1 MKFLGS
7 KYGAFFAG
15 FCGVAL
21 AALLLASC
29 ATQIAPGGG
38 PEDKLPPRV
47 AAVYP
52 APNTTNHPNELL
64 VRLEFD
70 EWINAS
76 IPRSAVSISPPIDK
90 KLRFEVSG
98 NTLELSSRAVLD
110 TGTTYTV
117 TFAGGIKDLHGNALA
132 KPFQVVF
139 STGAI
144 IDSLTVTGR
153 VLVNQAMARKK
164 EYPSIGLFLLGEERN
179 SRHYLEKYRDTTTK
193 EISKEPLL
201 LKEPPLYVTRA
212 DSAGHFTLTGLKA
225 GHYRV
230 VAFVDGNGNQ
240 KVELSTEQV
249 GLWTGDLNLTAEST
263 DTLWLAV
270 ADMDTTKL
278 ELESVTQPFANVLEA
293 NFTRGVYFDSAFTDT
308 ANCHLTSPENKVL
321 YPKLVYRSVSSNRPQ
336 FYFDPA
342 PKGEVLYKFACNAA
356 KDSMFRPLD
365 TLRNEVEWEW
375 KKMES
380 DTLPPKV
387 SGVRSNSKAKALFPD
402 DSLIVY
408 FNKPKLDSLEQT
420 FFVAVNK
427 DTTQVQVKQV
437 DPVRFA
443 VEKTAPWQTD
453 ISVIFLMGYM
463 DTTLAAADSN
473 GKRDTVIELKYQR
486 LQKFET
492 VSKLKFAKLRGKIP
506 GANPKAIVRLLSAE
520 TNQYYMEH
528 CKGDGSFSFDDLVEG
543 AYLMDYYYPEEGKDL
558 PDAGSV
564 EPLRYGSA
572 WRAISDTL
580 KVKNGEN
587 VLDELTKA
595 VPSL

>member
-1 MKFLGS
+1 MKFSLL
-7 KYGAFFAG
+7 KYGAVVAG
-15 FCGVAL
+15 L
-21 AALLLASC
+21 ASALLVAC
-29 ATQIAPGGG
+29 ATQVAPSGG

-47 AAVYP
+47 AGVYP
-52 APNTTNHPNELL
+52 APNTTNHPNELM
-64 VRLEFD
+64 VKLEFD

-98 NTLELSSRAVLD
+98 KTLVLSSRAVLD
-110 TGTTYTV
+110 TGTTYTI

-144 IDSLTVTGR
+144 IDSLTVSGR

-164 EYPSIGLFLLGEERN
+164 EYPSIGLFLLGENRA
-179 SRHYLEKYRDTTTK
+179 SKHYLEKYRDTTTK
-193 EISKEPLL
+193 EISKEPQL

-225 GHYRV
+225 GQYRV

-240 KVELSTEQV
+240 KIELSTEQV
-249 GLWTGDLNLTAEST
+249 GLWTGDLNLTAETS
-263 DTLWLAV
+263 DTLWIAV

-278 ELESVTQPFANVLEA
+278 ELESVNQPFVNVLEA
-293 NFTRGVYFDSAFTDT
+293 IFTRGVYFDSTFADPS
-308 ANCHLTSPENKVL
+308 NCHLISPDNKKL
-321 YPKLVYRSVSSNRPQ
+321 YPKLVYLGASSNRPQ

-342 PKGEVLYKFACNAA
+342 PKSEVLYKFVCATA

-375 KKMES
+375 KKMEG

-387 SGVRSNSKAKALFPD
+387 SGVKTNSKAKALFPD

-408 FNKPKLDSLEQT
+408 FNRPKLDSLTET
-420 FFVAVNK
+420 FYIAINK
-427 DTTQVQVKQV
+427 DTTQVQVKRL

-453 ISVIFLMGYM
+453 MSVNFLMGYM

-473 GKRDTVIELKYQR
+473 GKRDTVIELKYQK

-492 VSKLKFAKLRGKIP
+492 VSKLKLAKLNGRIP
-506 GANPKAIVRLLSAE
+506 NANPKTMVRLLSAE
-520 TNQYYMEH
+520 TNQYYLEH
-528 CKGDGSFSFDDLVEG
+528 CNADGSFRFGDLVEG
-543 AYLMDYYYPEEGKDL
+543 DYLMDYYFPEEGKEL

-580 KVKNGEN
+580 KIKNGEN
-587 VLDELTKA
+587 ALD
-595 VPSL
+595 SLVQEIPAL

>member
-1 MKFLGS
+1 MKYSLF
-7 KYGAFFAG
+7 KIGAFF
-15 FCGVAL
+15 CCVAL
-21 AALLLASC
+21 TAVTLVSC
-29 ATQIAPGGG
+29 ATQVAPSGG

-52 APNTTNHPNELL
+52 APNTTNHPNELM
-64 VRLEFD
+64 VKLEFD

-98 NTLELSSRAVLD
+98 NKLTLTSRAELD

-144 IDSLTVTGR
+144 IDSLTVSGR
-153 VLVNQAMARKK
+153 VLVDQAMMRKK

-201 LKEPPLYVTRA
+201 LKEPPLYLIRA

-230 VAFVDGNGNQ
+230 VAFMDGNGNQ
-240 KVELSTEQV
+240 KIELSTEQV
-249 GLWTGDLNLTAEST
+249 GIWTGDLNLSAETA
-263 DTLWLAV
+263 DTLWLAI

-278 ELESVTQPFANVLEA
+278 ELESVSQPFANVLEA
-293 NFTRGVYFDSAFTDT
+293 SFTRNVYFDSVFADT
-308 ANCHLTSPENKVL
+308 SNCHLTSPENKVL
-321 YPKLVYRSVSSNRPQ
+321 YPKLVYRGASSNKPQ

-342 PKGEVLYKFACNAA
+342 PKKETLYKFACNTA

-387 SGVRSNSKAKALFPD
+387 TGVKTNSKAKVLFPD
-402 DSLIVY
+402 DSLIVH
-408 FNKPKLDSLEQT
+408 FNKPKLDSLTQT
-420 FFVAVNK
+420 FYVAINK
-427 DTTQVQVKQV
+427 DTTQLQVKQM

-473 GKRDTVIELKYQR
+473 GKRDTVIELKYER

-492 VSKLKFAKLRGKIP
+492 VSKLKLAKLRGKIS
-506 GANPKAIVRLLSAE
+506 GADTKAIVRLLSAA
-520 TNQYYMEH
+520 TNQYYLEH
-528 CKGDGSFSFDDLVEG
+528 CKADGSFSFDDLVEG
-543 AYLMDYYYPEEGKDL
+543 DYLMDYYFPEEGRDL

-587 VLDELTKA
+587 LLDSLTKV

>member
-1 MKFLGS
+1 MKFSLL
-7 KYGAFFAG
+7 KYGAVVAG
-15 FCGVAL
+15 LVS
-21 AALLLASC
+21 ALLVAC
-29 ATQIAPGGG
+29 ATQVAPSGG

-47 AAVYP
+47 AGVYP
-52 APNTTNHPNELL
+52 APYTTNHPNELM
-64 VRLEFD
+64 VKLEFD

-98 NTLELSSRAVLD
+98 KTLVLSSRAVLD
-110 TGTTYTV
+110 TGTTYTI

-144 IDSLTVTGR
+144 IDSLTVSGR

-164 EYPSIGLFLLGEERN
+164 EYPSIGLFLLGEDRA
-179 SRHYLEKYRDTTTK
+179 SKHYLEKYRDTTTK
-193 EISKEPLL
+193 EISKEPQL

-240 KVELSTEQV
+240 KIELSTEQV
-249 GLWTGDLNLTAEST
+249 GLWTGDLNLTAETT
-263 DTLWLAV
+263 DTLWIAV

-278 ELESVTQPFANVLEA
+278 ELESVNQPFANVLEA
-293 NFTRGVYFDSAFTDT
+293 SFTRGVYFDSAFADT
-308 ANCHLTSPENKVL
+308 ANCHLTSPENKKL
-321 YPKLVYRSVSSNRPQ
+321 YPKLVYLGASSNRPQ

-342 PKGEVLYKFACNAA
+342 PKSEVLYKFVCDAA
-356 KDSMFRPLD
+356 KDSLFRPLD

-375 KKMES
+375 KKMEA

-387 SGVRSNSKAKALFPD
+387 SGVKTNSKAKSLFPD

-408 FNKPKLDSLEQT
+408 FNKPKLDSLTET
-420 FFVAVNK
+420 FYIAINK
-427 DTTQVQVKQV
+427 DTAQVQVKQL

-453 ISVIFLMGYM
+453 MSVNFLMGYM

-473 GKRDTVIELKYQR
+473 GKRDTVIELKYTK

-492 VSKLKFAKLRGKIP
+492 VSKLKLAKLKGRIP
-506 GANPKAIVRLLSAE
+506 NANPKTMVRLLSAE
-520 TNQYYMEH
+520 TNQYYQQY
-528 CKGDGSFSFDDLVEG
+528 CNADGSFSFGDLVEG
-543 AYLMDYYYPEEGKDL
+543 NYLMDYYFPEEGKDL

-587 VLDELTKA
+587 ALD
-595 VPSL
+595 SLVKEIPAL

>member
-7 KYGAFFAG
+7 KYGAIFAG
-15 FCGVAL
+15 FCSVAF
-21 AALLLASC
+21 AALLLVSC
-29 ATQIAPGGG
+29 ATQVAPGGG

-52 APNTTNHPNELL
+52 APKTTNHPNELL

-110 TGTTYTV
+110 TGTTYTI

-153 VLVNQAMARKK
+153 VLVNQAMTRKK
-164 EYPSIGLFLLGEERN
+164 EYPSIGLFLLGEDRN

-321 YPKLVYRSVSSNRPQ
+321 YPRLVYRGASSNKPQ

-387 SGVRSNSKAKALFPD
+387 SGVKSNSKAKALFPD

-506 GANPKAIVRLLSAE
+506 GATPKAIVRLLSAE

-528 CKGDGSFSFDDLVEG
+528 CNGDGSFSFDDLVEG

-587 VLDELTKA
+587 VLDSLTKV

>member
-1 MKFLGS
+1 MKFSLL
-7 KYGAFFAG
+7 KYGAVVAG
-15 FCGVAL
+15 LVS
-21 AALLLASC
+21 ALLVAC
-29 ATQIAPGGG
+29 ATQVAPSGG

-47 AAVYP
+47 AGVYP
-52 APNTTNHPNELL
+52 APNTTNHPNELM
-64 VRLEFD
+64 VKLEFD

-98 NTLELSSRAVLD
+98 KTLVLSSRAVLD
-110 TGTTYTV
+110 TGTTYTI

-144 IDSLTVTGR
+144 IDSLTVSGR

-164 EYPSIGLFLLGEERN
+164 EYPSIGLFLLGEDRA
-179 SRHYLEKYRDTTTK
+179 SKHYLEKYRDTTTK
-193 EISKEPLL
+193 EISKEPQL

-240 KVELSTEQV
+240 KIELSTEQV
-249 GLWTGDLNLTAEST
+249 GLWTGDLNLTAETT
-263 DTLWLAV
+263 DTLWIAV

-278 ELESVTQPFANVLEA
+278 ELESVTQPYANVLEA
-293 NFTRGVYFDSAFTDT
+293 GFTRSVYFDSTFSDT
-308 ANCHLTSPENKVL
+308 SNCYLVSPEKKNL
-321 YPKLVYRSVSSNRPQ
+321 YPKLVYLGASSNRPQ
-336 FYFDPA
+336 FYFEPA
-342 PKGEVLYKFACNAA
+342 PKSEVLYKFVCDAA
-356 KDSMFRPLD
+356 KDSLFRPLD

-375 KKMES
+375 KKMEA

-387 SGVRSNSKAKALFPD
+387 SGVKTNSKAKSLFPD

-408 FNKPKLDSLEQT
+408 FNKPKLDSLTET
-420 FFVAVNK
+420 FYIAINK
-427 DTTQVQVKQV
+427 DTTQVQVKQL

-453 ISVIFLMGYM
+453 MSVNFLMGYM

-473 GKRDTVIELKYQR
+473 GKRDTVIELKYTK

-492 VSKLKFAKLRGKIP
+492 VSKLKLAKLKGKIP
-506 GANPKAIVRLLSAE
+506 NANPKTMVRLLSAE
-520 TNQYYMEH
+520 TNQYYQQH
-528 CKGDGSFSFDDLVEG
+528 CNADGSFSFGDLVEG
-543 AYLMDYYYPEEGKDL
+543 NYLMDYYFPEEGKDL

-587 VLDELTKA
+587 ALD
-595 VPSL
+595 SLVKEIPAL

>member
-1 MKFLGS
+1 MKFSLL
-7 KYGAFFAG
+7 KYGAVVAG
-15 FCGVAL
+15 LVS
-21 AALLLASC
+21 ALLVAC
-29 ATQIAPGGG
+29 ATQVAPSGG

-47 AAVYP
+47 AGVYP
-52 APNTTNHPNELL
+52 APNTTNHPNELM
-64 VRLEFD
+64 VKLEFD

-98 NTLELSSRAVLD
+98 KTLVLSSRAVLD
-110 TGTTYTV
+110 TGTTYTI

-144 IDSLTVTGR
+144 IDSLTVSGR

-164 EYPSIGLFLLGEERN
+164 EYPSIGLFLLGEDRA
-179 SRHYLEKYRDTTTK
+179 SKHYLEKYRDTTTK
-193 EISKEPLL
+193 EISKEPQL

-240 KVELSTEQV
+240 KIELSTEQV
-249 GLWTGDLNLTAEST
+249 GLWTGDLNLTAETT
-263 DTLWLAV
+263 DTLWIAV

-278 ELESVTQPFANVLEA
+278 ELESVTQPYANVLEA
-293 NFTRGVYFDSAFTDT
+293 GFTRSVYFDSTFSDT
-308 ANCHLTSPENKVL
+308 SNCYLVSPEKKNL
-321 YPKLVYRSVSSNRPQ
+321 YPKLVYLSASTNRPQ

-342 PKGEVLYKFACNAA
+342 PKSEVLYKFVCDAA
-356 KDSMFRPLD
+356 KDSLFRPLD

-375 KKMES
+375 KKMEA

-387 SGVRSNSKAKALFPD
+387 SGVKTNSKAKSLFPD

-408 FNKPKLDSLEQT
+408 FNKPKLDSLTET
-420 FFVAVNK
+420 FYIAINK
-427 DTTQVQVKQV
+427 DTTQVQVKQL

-453 ISVIFLMGYM
+453 MSVNFLMGYM

-473 GKRDTVIELKYQR
+473 GKRDTVIELKYTK

-492 VSKLKFAKLRGKIP
+492 VSKLKLAKLKGRIP
-506 GANPKAIVRLLSAE
+506 NANPKTMVRLLSAE
-520 TNQYYMEH
+520 TNQYYQQY
-528 CKGDGSFSFDDLVEG
+528 CNADGSFSFGDLVEG
-543 AYLMDYYYPEEGKDL
+543 NYLMDYYFPEEGKDL

-587 VLDELTKA
+587 ALD
-595 VPSL
+595 SLVKEIPAL

>member
-1 MKFLGS
+1 MKRGLL
-7 KYGAFFAG
+7 KYG
-15 FCGVAL
+15 AL
-21 AALLLASC
+21 AALFSALLASC
-29 ATQIAPGGG
+29 ATQVAPTGG

-47 AAVYP
+47 AGVYP
-52 APNTTNHPNELL
+52 APNTTNHPNELM
-64 VRLEFD
+64 VKLEFD

-98 NTLELSSRAVLD
+98 KTLVLSSRAELD
-110 TGTTYTV
+110 TGTTYTI

-144 IDSLTVTGR
+144 IDSLTVSGR

-164 EYPSIGLFLLGEERN
+164 EYPSIGLFLLGEERA
-179 SRHYLEKYRDTTTK
+179 SKHYLEKYRDTTTK
-193 EISKEPLL
+193 EISKDPQL

-240 KVELSTEQV
+240 KIELSTEQV
-249 GLWTGDLNLTAEST
+249 GLWTGDLNLTAESS
-263 DTLWLAV
+263 DTLWIAV
-270 ADMDTTKL
+270 TDMDTTKL

-293 NFTRGVYFDSAFTDT
+293 SFTRNVYFDSAFADT
-308 ANCHLTSPENKVL
+308 ANCHLISPEKKTL
-321 YPKLVYRSVSSNRPQ
+321 YPKLVYLSASTNRPQ

-342 PKGEVLYKFACNAA
+342 PKGEVLYKFVCNTA

-387 SGVRSNSKAKALFPD
+387 SGVKTNSKAKSLFPD
-402 DSLIVY
+402 DSLFVY

-420 FFVAVNK
+420 FYVAINK
-427 DTTQVQVKQV
+427 DTTQVQVTQI

-443 VEKTAPWQTD
+443 VEKIAPWNTD
-453 ISVIFLMGYM
+453 ITVNFLMGYM

-486 LQKFET
+486 MQKFET
-492 VSKLKFAKLRGKIP
+492 VSKLKLAKLRGRIP
-506 GANPKAIVRLLSAE
+506 GANPNAMVRLLSAE
-520 TNQYYMEH
+520 TNQYYLKH
-528 CKGDGSFSFDDLVEG
+528 CRADGSFSFEGLVEG
-543 AYLMDYYYPEEGKDL
+543 AYLMDYYFPEGGKDL

-580 KVKNGEN
+580 KVKNGDN
-587 VLDELTKA
+587 LLD
-595 VPSL
+595 SLVEFIPGL

>member
-1 MKFLGS
+1 MKRGLL
-7 KYGAFFAG
+7 KYG
-15 FCGVAL
+15 AL
-21 AALLLASC
+21 AALFSALLASC
-29 ATQIAPGGG
+29 ATQVAPTGG

-47 AAVYP
+47 AGVYP
-52 APNTTNHPNELL
+52 APNTTNHPNELM
-64 VRLEFD
+64 VKLEFD

-98 NTLELSSRAVLD
+98 KTLVLSSRAELD
-110 TGTTYTV
+110 TGTTYTI

-144 IDSLTVTGR
+144 IDSLTVSGR

-164 EYPSIGLFLLGEERN
+164 EYPSIGLFLLGEERA
-179 SRHYLEKYRDTTTK
+179 SKHYLEKYRDTTTK
-193 EISKEPLL
+193 EISKDPQL

-240 KVELSTEQV
+240 KIELSTEQV
-249 GLWTGDLNLTAEST
+249 GLWTGDLNLTAESS
-263 DTLWLAV
+263 DTLWIAV
-270 ADMDTTKL
+270 TDMDTTKL

-293 NFTRGVYFDSAFTDT
+293 SFTRNVYFDSAFADT
-308 ANCHLTSPENKVL
+308 ANCHLISPEKKTL
-321 YPKLVYRSVSSNRPQ
+321 YPKLVYLSASTNRPQ

-342 PKGEVLYKFACNAA
+342 PKGEVLYKFVCNTA

-387 SGVRSNSKAKALFPD
+387 SGVKTNSKAKSLFPD
-402 DSLIVY
+402 DSLFVY

-420 FFVAVNK
+420 FYVAINK
-427 DTTQVQVKQV
+427 DTTQVQVTQI

-443 VEKTAPWQTD
+443 VEKTAPWNTD
-453 ISVIFLMGYM
+453 ITVNFLMGYM

-486 LQKFET
+486 MQKFET
-492 VSKLKFAKLRGKIP
+492 VSKLKLAKLRGRIP
-506 GANPKAIVRLLSAE
+506 GANPNAMVRLLSAE
-520 TNQYYMEH
+520 TNQYYLKH
-528 CKGDGSFSFDDLVEG
+528 CRTDGSFSFEGLVEG
-543 AYLMDYYYPEEGKDL
+543 AYLMDYYFPEGGKDL
-558 PDAGSV
+558 PDAGFV

-580 KVKNGEN
+580 KVKNGDN
-587 VLDELTKA
+587 LLDSLVEF
-595 VPSL
+595 VPGL

>member
-1 MKFLGS
+1 MKFRLP
-7 KYGAFFAG
+7 AFAFA
-15 FCGVAL
+15 VVS
-21 AALLLASC
+21 LLACIGILAC
-29 ATQIAPGGG
+29 ATQVAPSGG

-47 AAVYP
+47 AGVYP
-52 APNTTNHPNELL
+52 APNTTNHPNELM
-64 VRLEFD
+64 VKLEFD

-76 IPRSAVSISPPIDK
+76 VPRSAVSISPPIDK

-98 NTLELSSRAVLD
+98 KTLVLSSRAVLD
-110 TGTTYTV
+110 TGTTYTI

-144 IDSLTVTGR
+144 IDSLTVSGR
-153 VLVNQAMARKK
+153 VLVNQAMTRKK
-164 EYPSIGLFLLGEERN
+164 EYPSIGLFLLGEDRA
-179 SRHYLEKYRDTTTK
+179 SKHYLEKYRDTTTK

-240 KVELSTEQV
+240 KIELSTEQV
-249 GLWTGDLNLTAEST
+249 GLWTGDLDLTAET
-263 DTLWLAV
+263 KDTLWLAV

-293 NFTRGVYFDSAFTDT
+293 SFTRGVYFDSAFADT
-308 ANCHLTSPENKVL
+308 ANCHLVSPEKKNL
-321 YPKLVYRSVSSNRPQ
+321 YPKLVYLSASTNRPQ
-336 FYFDPA
+336 FYFDPV
-342 PKGEVLYKFACNAA
+342 PKDEVLYKFICDAA
-356 KDSMFRPLD
+356 KDSLFRPLD

-375 KKMES
+375 KKMEG

-387 SGVRSNSKAKALFPD
+387 AGVKTNSKAKSLFPD

-420 FFVAVNK
+420 FYIAINK
-427 DTTQVQVKQV
+427 DTTQVQVKQL

-443 VEKTAPWQTD
+443 VEKTAPWNTD
-453 ISVIFLMGYM
+453 ISVNFLMGYN

-473 GKRDTVIELKYQR
+473 GKRDTVIELKYQK

-492 VSKLKFAKLRGKIP
+492 VSKLKLAKLNGKIP
-506 GANPKAIVRLLSAE
+506 NANPKAMVRLLSAE
-520 TNQYYMEH
+520 TNQYYLEH
-528 CKGDGSFSFDDLVEG
+528 CGADGSFEFNDLVEG

-572 WRAISDTL
+572 WRAVNDTL
-580 KVKNGEN
+580 KIKNGEN
-587 VLDELTKA
+587 SLD
-595 VPSL
+595 SLVKEIPAL

>member
-1 MKFLGS
+1 MKFSLL
-7 KYGAFFAG
+7 KYGAFFA
-15 FCGVAL
+15 
-21 AALLLASC
+21 ALLVAMLASC
-29 ATQIAPGGG
+29 ATQVAPSGG

-47 AAVYP
+47 AGVYP
-52 APNTTNHPNELL
+52 APNTTNHPNELM
-64 VRLEFD
+64 VKLEFD

-98 NTLELSSRAVLD
+98 RTLVLSSRAVLD
-110 TGTTYTV
+110 TGTTYTI

-144 IDSLTVTGR
+144 IDSLTVSGR

-179 SRHYLEKYRDTTTK
+179 SKHYLDKYRDTTTK

-225 GHYRV
+225 GRYRV

-240 KVELSTEQV
+240 KVELSTEHV
-249 GLWTGDLNLTAEST
+249 GLWTGDLNLTAESN
-263 DTLWLAV
+263 DTLWIAV
-270 ADMDTTKL
+270 TDMDTTKL

-293 NFTRGVYFDSAFTDT
+293 TFTRNVYFDSAFADT

-321 YPKLVYRSVSSNRPQ
+321 YPKLVYLGSSTNKPQ
-336 FYFDPA
+336 FYFNPA
-342 PKGEVLYKFACNAA
+342 PKKEVLYKFACNSA

-375 KKMES
+375 KKMEA

-387 SGVRSNSKAKALFPD
+387 AGVKSNSKAKSLFPD
-402 DSLIVY
+402 DSLILY

-420 FFVAVNK
+420 FYIAINK
-427 DTTQVQVKQV
+427 DTTQVQVKQI

-443 VEKTAPWQTD
+443 VEKTAPWNTD
-453 ISVIFLMGYM
+453 ITVNLLMGYM

-492 VSKLKFAKLRGKIP
+492 VSKLKFAKLRGKIS
-506 GANPKAIVRLLSAE
+506 GATDKAVVRLLSAE
-520 TNQYYMEH
+520 TNQYYIES
-528 CKGDGSFSFDDLVEG
+528 CKADGSFSFDDLMEG
-543 AYLMDYYYPEEGKDL
+543 AYLMDYYYPEQGKDQ

-572 WRAISDTL
+572 WRAIDDTL

-587 VLDELTKA
+587 VLDSLAKV

>member
-1 MKFLGS
+1 MKRGLL
-7 KYGAFFAG
+7 KYG
-15 FCGVAL
+15 AL
-21 AALLLASC
+21 AALFSALLASC
-29 ATQIAPGGG
+29 ATQVAPTGG

-47 AAVYP
+47 AGVYP
-52 APNTTNHPNELL
+52 APNTTNHPNELM
-64 VRLEFD
+64 VKLEFD

-98 NTLELSSRAVLD
+98 KTLVLSSRAELD
-110 TGTTYTV
+110 TGTTYTI

-144 IDSLTVTGR
+144 IDSLTVSGR

-164 EYPSIGLFLLGEERN
+164 EYPSIGLFLLGEERA
-179 SRHYLEKYRDTTTK
+179 SKHYLEKYRDTTTK
-193 EISKEPLL
+193 EISKDPQL

-240 KVELSTEQV
+240 KIELSTEQV
-249 GLWTGDLNLTAEST
+249 GLWTGDLNLTAESS
-263 DTLWLAV
+263 DTLWIAV
-270 ADMDTTKL
+270 TDMDTTKL

-293 NFTRGVYFDSAFTDT
+293 SFTRNVYFDSAFADT
-308 ANCHLTSPENKVL
+308 ANCHLISPEKKTL
-321 YPKLVYRSVSSNRPQ
+321 YPKLVYLSASTNRPQ

-342 PKGEVLYKFACNAA
+342 PKGEVLYKFVCNTA

-387 SGVRSNSKAKALFPD
+387 SGVKTNSKAKSLFPD
-402 DSLIVY
+402 DSLFVY

-420 FFVAVNK
+420 FYVAINK
-427 DTTQVQVKQV
+427 DTTQVQVTQI

-443 VEKTAPWQTD
+443 VEKIAPWNTD
-453 ISVIFLMGYM
+453 ITVNFLMGYM

-486 LQKFET
+486 MQKFET
-492 VSKLKFAKLRGKIP
+492 VSKLKLAKLRGRIP
-506 GANPKAIVRLLSAE
+506 GANPNAMVRLLSAE
-520 TNQYYMEH
+520 TNQYYLKH
-528 CKGDGSFSFDDLVEG
+528 CRADGSFSFEGLVEG
-543 AYLMDYYYPEEGKDL
+543 AYLMDYYFPEGGKDL

-580 KVKNGEN
+580 KVKNGDN
-587 VLDELTKA
+587 LLDSLVEF
-595 VPSL
+595 VPGL

>member
-1 MKFLGS
+1 MKRGLL
-7 KYGAFFAG
+7 KYG
-15 FCGVAL
+15 AL
-21 AALLLASC
+21 AALFSALLASC
-29 ATQIAPGGG
+29 ATQVAPTGG

-47 AAVYP
+47 AGVYP
-52 APNTTNHPNELL
+52 APNTTNHPNELM
-64 VRLEFD
+64 VKLEFD

-98 NTLELSSRAVLD
+98 KTLVLSSRAELD
-110 TGTTYTV
+110 TGTTYTI

-144 IDSLTVTGR
+144 IDSLTVSGR

-164 EYPSIGLFLLGEERN
+164 EYPSIGLFLLGEERA
-179 SRHYLEKYRDTTTK
+179 SKHYLEKYRDTTTK
-193 EISKEPLL
+193 EISKDPQL

-240 KVELSTEQV
+240 KIELSTEQV
-249 GLWTGDLNLTAEST
+249 GLWTGDLNLTAESS
-263 DTLWLAV
+263 DTLWIAV
-270 ADMDTTKL
+270 TDMDTTKL

-293 NFTRGVYFDSAFTDT
+293 GFTRNVYFDSAFADT
-308 ANCHLTSPENKVL
+308 ANCHLISPEKKTL
-321 YPKLVYRSVSSNRPQ
+321 YPKLVYLSASTNRPQ

-342 PKGEVLYKFACNAA
+342 PKGEVLYKFVCNTA

-387 SGVRSNSKAKALFPD
+387 SGVKTNSKAKSLFPD
-402 DSLIVY
+402 DSLFVY

-420 FFVAVNK
+420 FYVAINK
-427 DTTQVQVKQV
+427 DTTQVQVTQI

-443 VEKTAPWQTD
+443 VEKTAPWNTD
-453 ISVIFLMGYM
+453 ITVNFLMGYM

-486 LQKFET
+486 MQKFET
-492 VSKLKFAKLRGKIP
+492 VSKLKLAKLRGRIP
-506 GANPKAIVRLLSAE
+506 GANPNAMVRLLSAE
-520 TNQYYMEH
+520 TNQYYLKH
-528 CKGDGSFSFDDLVEG
+528 CRADGSFSFEGLVEG
-543 AYLMDYYYPEEGKDL
+543 AYLMDYYFPEGGKDL

-580 KVKNGEN
+580 KVKNGDN
-587 VLDELTKA
+587 LLD
-595 VPSL
+595 SLVEFIPGL

>member
-7 KYGAFFAG
+7 KYGAIFAG
-15 FCGVAL
+15 FCSVAF
-21 AALLLASC
+21 AALLLVSC
-29 ATQIAPGGG
+29 ATQVAPGGG

-52 APNTTNHPNELL
+52 APKTTNHPNELL

-110 TGTTYTV
+110 TGTTYTI

-153 VLVNQAMARKK
+153 VLVNQAMTRKK
-164 EYPSIGLFLLGEERN
+164 EYPSIGLFLLGEDRN

-293 NFTRGVYFDSAFTDT
+293 SFTRGVYFDSAFTDT
-308 ANCHLTSPENKVL
+308 ANCHLTSPENKFV
-321 YPKLVYRSVSSNRPQ
+321 
-336 FYFDPA
+336 
-342 PKGEVLYKFACNAA
+342 CNAA

-387 SGVRSNSKAKALFPD
+387 SGVKSNSKAKALFPD

-492 VSKLKFAKLRGKIP
+492 VSKLKFAKLRGRIP
-506 GANPKAIVRLLSAE
+506 GATPKAIVRLLSAE

-528 CKGDGSFSFDDLVEG
+528 CNGDGSFSFDDLVEG
-543 AYLMDYYYPEEGKDL
+543 AYLMDYYYPEEGKDQ

-587 VLDELTKA
+587 VLDSLTKV

>member
-1 MKFLGS
+1 MKRGLL
-7 KYGAFFAG
+7 KYG
-15 FCGVAL
+15 AL
-21 AALLLASC
+21 AALFSALLASC
-29 ATQIAPGGG
+29 ATQVAPTGG

-47 AAVYP
+47 AGVYP
-52 APNTTNHPNELL
+52 APNTTNHPNELM
-64 VRLEFD
+64 VKLEFD

-98 NTLELSSRAVLD
+98 KTLVLSSRAELD
-110 TGTTYTV
+110 TGTTYTI

-144 IDSLTVTGR
+144 IDSLTVSGR

-164 EYPSIGLFLLGEERN
+164 EYPSIGLFLLGEERA
-179 SRHYLEKYRDTTTK
+179 SKHYLEKYRDTTTK
-193 EISKEPLL
+193 EISKDPQL

-240 KVELSTEQV
+240 KIELSTEQV
-249 GLWTGDLNLTAEST
+249 GLWTGDLNLTAESS
-263 DTLWLAV
+263 DTLWIAV
-270 ADMDTTKL
+270 TDMDTTKL

-293 NFTRGVYFDSAFTDT
+293 SFTRNVYFDSAFADT
-308 ANCHLTSPENKVL
+308 ANCHLISPEKKTL
-321 YPKLVYRSVSSNRPQ
+321 YPKLVYLSASTNRPQ

-342 PKGEVLYKFACNAA
+342 PKGEVLYKFECNTA

-387 SGVRSNSKAKALFPD
+387 SGVKTNSKAKSLFPD
-402 DSLIVY
+402 DSLFVY

-420 FFVAVNK
+420 FYVAINK
-427 DTTQVQVKQV
+427 DTTQVQVTQI

-443 VEKTAPWQTD
+443 VEKTAPWNTD
-453 ISVIFLMGYM
+453 ITVNFLMGYM

-486 LQKFET
+486 MQKFET
-492 VSKLKFAKLRGKIP
+492 VSKLKLAKLRGRIP
-506 GANPKAIVRLLSAE
+506 GANPNAMVRLLSAE
-520 TNQYYMEH
+520 TNQYYLKH
-528 CKGDGSFSFDDLVEG
+528 CRADGSFSFEGLVEG
-543 AYLMDYYYPEEGKDL
+543 AYLMDYYFPEGGKDL

-580 KVKNGEN
+580 KVKNGDN
-587 VLDELTKA
+587 LLDSLVEF
-595 VPSL
+595 VPGL

>member
-1 MKFLGS
+1 MKRGLL
-7 KYGAFFAG
+7 KYG
-15 FCGVAL
+15 AL
-21 AALLLASC
+21 AALFSALFASC
-29 ATQIAPGGG
+29 ATQVAPTGG

-47 AAVYP
+47 AGVYP
-52 APNTTNHPNELL
+52 APNTTNHPNELM
-64 VRLEFD
+64 VKLEFD

-98 NTLELSSRAVLD
+98 KTLVLSSRAELD
-110 TGTTYTV
+110 TGTTYTI

-144 IDSLTVTGR
+144 IDSLTVSGR

-164 EYPSIGLFLLGEERN
+164 EYPSIGLFLLGEERA
-179 SRHYLEKYRDTTTK
+179 SKHYLEKYRDTTTK
-193 EISKEPLL
+193 EISKEPQL

-240 KVELSTEQV
+240 KIELSTEQV
-249 GLWTGDLNLTAEST
+249 GLWTGDLNLTAESS
-263 DTLWLAV
+263 DTLWIAV

-293 NFTRGVYFDSAFTDT
+293 SFTRNVYFDSAFADT
-308 ANCHLTSPENKVL
+308 ANCHLISPEKKTL
-321 YPKLVYRSVSSNRPQ
+321 YPKLVYLGASTNRPQ

-342 PKGEVLYKFACNAA
+342 PKGEVLYKFVCNTAR
-356 KDSMFRPLD
+356 DSMFRPLD

-375 KKMES
+375 KKMEG

-387 SGVRSNSKAKALFPD
+387 SGVKTNSKAKSLFPD
-402 DSLIVY
+402 DSLFVY

-420 FFVAVNK
+420 FYVAINK
-427 DTTQVQVKQV
+427 DTTQVQVRQI

-443 VEKTAPWQTD
+443 VEKTAPWNTD
-453 ISVIFLMGYM
+453 ITVNFLMGYM

-486 LQKFET
+486 MQKFET
-492 VSKLKFAKLRGKIP
+492 VSKLKLAKLRGRIP
-506 GANPKAIVRLLSAE
+506 GANPNAMVRLLSAE
-520 TNQYYMEH
+520 TNQYYLKH
-528 CKGDGSFSFDDLVEG
+528 CRADGSFSFEGLVEG
-543 AYLMDYYYPEEGKDL
+543 AYLMDYYFPEGGKDL

-580 KVKNGEN
+580 KVKNGDN
-587 VLDELTKA
+587 LLDSLVEF
-595 VPSL
+595 VPGL

>member
-1 MKFLGS
+1 MKRGLL
-7 KYGAFFAG
+7 KYG
-15 FCGVAL
+15 AL
-21 AALLLASC
+21 AALFSALLASC
-29 ATQIAPGGG
+29 ATQVAPTGG

-47 AAVYP
+47 AGVYP
-52 APNTTNHPNELL
+52 APNTTNHPNELM
-64 VRLEFD
+64 VKLEFD

-98 NTLELSSRAVLD
+98 KTLVLSSRAELD
-110 TGTTYTV
+110 TGTTYTI
-117 TFAGGIKDLHGNALA
+117 TFAGGIKDLHGSALA

-144 IDSLTVTGR
+144 IDSLTVSGR

-164 EYPSIGLFLLGEERN
+164 EYPSIGLFLLGEERA
-179 SRHYLEKYRDTTTK
+179 SKHYLEKYRDTTTK
-193 EISKEPLL
+193 EISKDPQL

-240 KVELSTEQV
+240 KIELSTEQV
-249 GLWTGDLNLTAEST
+249 GLWTGDLNLTAESS
-263 DTLWLAV
+263 DTLWIAV
-270 ADMDTTKL
+270 TDMDTTKL

-293 NFTRGVYFDSAFTDT
+293 SFTRNVYFDSAFADT
-308 ANCHLTSPENKVL
+308 ANCHLISPEKKTL
-321 YPKLVYRSVSSNRPQ
+321 YPKLVYLSASTNRPQ

-342 PKGEVLYKFACNAA
+342 PKGEVLYKFVCNTA

-387 SGVRSNSKAKALFPD
+387 SGVKTNSKAKSLFPD
-402 DSLIVY
+402 DSLFVY

-420 FFVAVNK
+420 FYVAINK
-427 DTTQVQVKQV
+427 DTTQVQVTQI

-443 VEKTAPWQTD
+443 VEKTAPWNTD
-453 ISVIFLMGYM
+453 ITVNFLMGYM

-486 LQKFET
+486 MQKFET
-492 VSKLKFAKLRGKIP
+492 VSKLKLAKLRGRIP
-506 GANPKAIVRLLSAE
+506 GANPNAMVRLLSAE
-520 TNQYYMEH
+520 TNQYYLKH
-528 CKGDGSFSFDDLVEG
+528 CRADGSFSFEGLVEG
-543 AYLMDYYYPEEGKDL
+543 AYLMDYYFPEGGKDL

-580 KVKNGEN
+580 KVKNGDN
-587 VLDELTKA
+587 LLDSLVEF
-595 VPSL
+595 VPGL

>member
-1 MKFLGS
+1 MKFSLL
-7 KYGAFFAG
+7 KYGAVVAG
-15 FCGVAL
+15 LVS
-21 AALLLASC
+21 ALLVAC
-29 ATQIAPGGG
+29 ATQVAPSGG

-47 AAVYP
+47 AGVYP
-52 APNTTNHPNELL
+52 APYTTNHPNELM
-64 VRLEFD
+64 VKLEFD

-98 NTLELSSRAVLD
+98 KTLVLSSRAVLD
-110 TGTTYTV
+110 TGTTYTI

-144 IDSLTVTGR
+144 IDSLTVSGR

-164 EYPSIGLFLLGEERN
+164 EYPSIGLFLLGEDRA
-179 SRHYLEKYRDTTTK
+179 SKHYLEKYRDTTTK
-193 EISKEPLL
+193 EISKEPQL

-240 KVELSTEQV
+240 KIELSTEQV
-249 GLWTGDLNLTAEST
+249 GLWTGDLNLTAETT
-263 DTLWLAV
+263 DTLWIAV

-278 ELESVTQPFANVLEA
+278 ELESVNQPFANVLEA
-293 NFTRGVYFDSAFTDT
+293 SFTRGVYFDSAFADT
-308 ANCHLTSPENKVL
+308 ANCHLTSPENKKL
-321 YPKLVYRSVSSNRPQ
+321 YPKLVYLGASSSRPQ

-342 PKGEVLYKFACNAA
+342 PKSEVLYKFVCDAA
-356 KDSMFRPLD
+356 KDSLFRPLD

-375 KKMES
+375 KKMEA

-387 SGVRSNSKAKALFPD
+387 SGVKTNSKAKSLFPD

-408 FNKPKLDSLEQT
+408 FNKPKLDSLTET
-420 FFVAVNK
+420 FYIAINK
-427 DTTQVQVKQV
+427 DTTQVQVKQL

-453 ISVIFLMGYM
+453 MSVNFLMGYM

-473 GKRDTVIELKYQR
+473 GKRDTVIELKYTK

-492 VSKLKFAKLRGKIP
+492 VSKLKLAKLKGRIP
-506 GANPKAIVRLLSAE
+506 NANPKTMVRLLSAE
-520 TNQYYMEH
+520 TNQYYQQY
-528 CKGDGSFSFDDLVEG
+528 CNADGSFSFGDLVEG
-543 AYLMDYYYPEEGKDL
+543 NYLMDYYFPEEGKDL

-587 VLDELTKA
+587 ALD
-595 VPSL
+595 SLVKEIPAL

>member
-1 MKFLGS
+1 MKRGLL
-7 KYGAFFAG
+7 KYG
-15 FCGVAL
+15 AL
-21 AALLLASC
+21 AALFSALLASC
-29 ATQIAPGGG
+29 ATQVAPTGG

-47 AAVYP
+47 AGVYP
-52 APNTTNHPNELL
+52 APNTTNHPNELM
-64 VRLEFD
+64 VKLEFD

-98 NTLELSSRAVLD
+98 KTLVLSSRAELD
-110 TGTTYTV
+110 TGTTYTI

-144 IDSLTVTGR
+144 IDSLTVSGR

-164 EYPSIGLFLLGEERN
+164 EYPSIGLFLLGEERA
-179 SRHYLEKYRDTTTK
+179 SKHYLEKYRDTTTK
-193 EISKEPLL
+193 EISKDPQL

-240 KVELSTEQV
+240 KIELSTEQV
-249 GLWTGDLNLTAEST
+249 GLWTGDLNLTAESS
-263 DTLWLAV
+263 DTLWIAV
-270 ADMDTTKL
+270 TDMDTTKL
-278 ELESVTQPFANVLEA
+278 ELDSVTQPFANVLEA
-293 NFTRGVYFDSAFTDT
+293 SFTRNVYFDSAFADT
-308 ANCHLTSPENKVL
+308 ANCHLISPEKKTL
-321 YPKLVYRSVSSNRPQ
+321 YPKLVYLSASTNRPQ

-342 PKGEVLYKFACNAA
+342 PKGEVLYKFVCNTA

-387 SGVRSNSKAKALFPD
+387 SGVKTNSKAKSLFPD
-402 DSLIVY
+402 DSLFVY

-420 FFVAVNK
+420 FYVAINK
-427 DTTQVQVKQV
+427 DTTQVQVTQI

-443 VEKTAPWQTD
+443 VEKTAPWNTD
-453 ISVIFLMGYM
+453 ITVNFLMGYM

-486 LQKFET
+486 MQKFET
-492 VSKLKFAKLRGKIP
+492 VSKLKLAKLRGRIP
-506 GANPKAIVRLLSAE
+506 GANPNAMVRLLSAE
-520 TNQYYMEH
+520 TNQYYLKH
-528 CKGDGSFSFDDLVEG
+528 CRTDGSFSFEGLVEG
-543 AYLMDYYYPEEGKDL
+543 AYLMDYYFPEGGKDL
-558 PDAGSV
+558 PDAGFV

-580 KVKNGEN
+580 KVKNGDN
-587 VLDELTKA
+587 LLDSLVEF
-595 VPSL
+595 VPGL

>member
-1 MKFLGS
+1 M
-7 KYGAFFAG
+7 
-15 FCGVAL
+15 
-21 AALLLASC
+21 
-29 ATQIAPGGG
+29 
-38 PEDKLPPRV
+38 
-47 AAVYP
+47 
-52 APNTTNHPNELL
+52 
-64 VRLEFD
+64 
-70 EWINAS
+70 
-76 IPRSAVSISPPIDK
+76 
-90 KLRFEVSG
+90 
-98 NTLELSSRAVLD
+98 LD

-144 IDSLTVTGR
+144 IDSLTVTGH

-240 KVELSTEQV
+240 KVELSTEQM

-387 SGVRSNSKAKALFPD
+387 AGVRSNSKAKALFPD